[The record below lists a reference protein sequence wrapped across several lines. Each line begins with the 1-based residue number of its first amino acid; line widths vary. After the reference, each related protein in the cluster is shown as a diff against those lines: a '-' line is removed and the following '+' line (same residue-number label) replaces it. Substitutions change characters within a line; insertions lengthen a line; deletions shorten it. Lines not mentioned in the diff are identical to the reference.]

1 MRIHHLGLAV
11 RNMEIAVESHCEIFG
26 YRLLSDPVDDPIQGV
41 AVCFLAE
48 SEGDEIQLELV
59 TPLKDKSP
67 VDGFLKKN
75 IGAYHA
81 CYEVADVAETME
93 TMRSQKCHILSG
105 PTPAVA
111 FGGRPIAWLYTP
123 AFMLVELVEAEKDN
137 QANRV
142 GP

>member
-11 RNMEIAVESHCEIFG
+11 RNIQIAIESHCEIFG
-26 YRLLSDPVDDPIQGV
+26 YRLLAEPIDDPIQGV
-41 AVCFLAE
+41 TVCFLAE
-48 SEGDEIQLELV
+48 HNGDEIQLELV
-59 TPLKDKSP
+59 TPLKEKSP

-81 CYEVADVAETME
+81 CYEVPDLATTME
-93 TMRSQKCHILSG
+93 RMRSQKCHILSG

-123 AFMLVELVEAEKDN
+123 AFMLVELVAANLDA
-137 QANRV
+137 QANKVDR
-142 GP
+142 